1 MSKPSFVTGFGAH
14 RNIHRALKQMR
25 DEVNSSMIKPDG
37 VILVI
42 GAYSISKKDLNK
54 ELKLIKQDFGSCPM
68 IGTQQQ
74 AVFTSDGLKVNYAI
88 KGVGCLVWEGMD
100 LITKRIKNIRRN
112 SIKKGQKFKAE
123 RSRNFNSEYHLLFPP
138 GIYYPPLIL
147 KPLQNLS
154 KFNPLFIYNSRI
166 ALHNKI
172 INPISKLI
180 TKMQDL
186 LNMGIPYSSIWDFI
200 DGFRNE
206 SSVQNFAGAFGI
218 NTDSFKR
225 TFQFINWK
233 SSGHDLIIG
242 SIKKEN
248 LKIGTGF
255 GVGIKTNSTKKLEIK
270 KNLSG
275 GLITDFGDFNE
286 KKTAE
291 IRANK
296 TLLNQLEIDQ
306 EVWYRNTESTLGFSV
321 FHPYYIEPTS
331 KSDDTSNIE
340 DHSNLDHYPS
350 LYFLMANK
358 NMNSTM
364 VAAPDQ
370 VIDEIQKKNYKAY
383 LGIQS
388 ANDITSSIGQAVKSA
403 KINANI
409 KEIYSGIFIEC
420 SNRAQA
426 LEEQFTNL
434 LQENINHVPKPFLGL
449 VTSGE
454 IAPRRFPIV
463 CSSLVTILLGK

>member
-1 MSKPSFVTGFGAH
+1 MSKPSFVTGFVAH

-25 DEVNSSMIKPDG
+25 DEVNSSKIKPDG

-42 GAYSISKKDLNK
+42 GAYSISKKNLNK
-54 ELKLIKQDFGSCPM
+54 ELKLIKQDFGQCPM

-74 AVFTSDGLKVNYAI
+74 AVFTSDGLKIKYAI

-112 SIKKGQKFKAE
+112 SMKKGQKFKEE

-147 KPLQNLS
+147 KPLQSLS
-154 KFNPLFIYNSRI
+154 NFNPLFIYNSRL

-172 INPISKLI
+172 FNPISKLI

-186 LNMGIPYSSIWDFI
+186 LNMGIPYSNIWDFI
-200 DGFRNE
+200 NGFRNE
-206 SSVQNFAGAFGI
+206 NSLQNFAGAFGI

-225 TFQFINWK
+225 TFQFMNWK
-233 SSGHDLIIG
+233 SSDHDLIIG
-242 SIKKEN
+242 SIKKDN

-255 GVGIKTNSTKKLEIK
+255 GVGIKTNSAKKLEIK

-275 GLITDFGDFNE
+275 GLITDFGDSTE

-296 TLLNQLEIDQ
+296 TLLNQLEIDP
-306 EVWYRNTESTLGFSV
+306 EVWHRNTESTLGFSV

-331 KSDDTSNIE
+331 KNGDSSKIE
-340 DHSNLDHYPS
+340 NYNNLDHYPS

-370 VIDEIQKKNYKAY
+370 VINEIQKKKYKAY

-403 KINANI
+403 KTNANI
-409 KEIYSGIFIEC
+409 NEIYSGIFIEC

-426 LEEQFTNL
+426 LEEQFTDL

-449 VTSGE
+449 ITSGE
-454 IAPRRFPIV
+454 IAPRTFPIV